1 MNIYVGNLSYDIT
14 EKQLEALFAEF
25 GEVTSARLI
34 TDRDTGRPKG
44 FGFVEM
50 ADKSAAEAA
59 ISSLDGR
66 EVGGRD
72 LRVNEATP
80 REDRPRSSSSS
91 SGPRRPRF

>member
-1 MNIYVGNLSYDIT
+1 MNIYVGNLSYSIT
-14 EKQLEALFAEF
+14 EKQLEELFAEF

-50 ADKSAAEAA
+50 ADKAAAESA
-59 ISSLDGR
+59 ISALDGR

-80 REDRPRSSSSS
+80 REDRPRTGGN
-91 SGPRRPRF
+91 GPRRPRF